1 MRKSATASNVKEETR
16 TWWGILLSP
25 REITVIVVT
34 VVIRFKIGQAETAV
48 TVADRDVGQLWWT
61 SASRGG
67 VRLTHW
73 EILRA
78 IEEDL
83 CLIDLCGCH
92 GCWDR
97 MGVLSLDPSVLD
109 LTRRWDGGVGRR
121 SSMWRGSMLDLLRY
135 DLRVVIRLLV
145 VIELRVIVSGPEGL
159 GRLESVDLLL
169 RGLDVLSTR
178 WESRWIRQPG
188 LVDELR

>member
-1 MRKSATASNVKEETR
+1 MRKSATAADVKEEAR
-16 TWWGILLSP
+16 TWRGILLSP

-34 VVIRFKIGQAETAV
+34 IVIRFKIGQAETAV
-48 TVADRDVGQLWWT
+48 TAAKRDVGELWWT
-61 SASRGG
+61 SASRSR
-67 VRLTHW
+67 VRLTEW

-121 SSMWRGSMLDLLRY
+121 GSMGRGSMLDLLRY

-145 VIELRVIVSGPEGL
+145 VIELRMIVSGPEGL

-169 RGLDVLSTR
+169 RGLDVLGTR
-178 WESRWIRQPG
+178 WESRRVRDSG
-188 LVDELR
+188 LVDVLR